1 MLCCTA
7 PLFSAAAQ
15 NRTDTAQNV
24 LSDFLSCDPLIIAA
38 ERLGC
43 YDSLLKKYKIRYG
56 LIEATPEAIAEA
68 ERDRPRQI
76 TSPRAV
82 PQGRVGE
89 EGLDSNITNEG
100 AYESSTIRQGDV
112 IRGRVVEREASADD
126 LALPLTTT
134 ITGYNSNSV
143 GDFKIRISEG
153 FVFESAGRKMPA
165 GIEPDG
171 QTVVLSKNF
180 LGQWRM
186 KLPNYEKLFEISPV
200 SN

>member
-1 MLCCTA
+1 MRRPIIAISLLCCTVPIFPA
-7 PLFSAAAQ
+7 TAQ
-15 NRTDTAQNV
+15 NSTDTAQSV
-24 LSDFLSCDPLIIAA
+24 LSDFLSCDPLIIPA

-89 EGLDSNITNEG
+89 ENLG
-100 AYESSTIRQGDV
+100 
-112 IRGRVVEREASADD
+112 ADD
-126 LALPLTTT
+126 QGKTTRGSFVTKLATAEDLTLPLETK
-134 ITGYNSNSV
+134 IMDFAQNRA

-153 FVFESAGRKMPA
+153 FVFESAGGR
-165 GIEPDG
+165 IPDDINAKG
-171 QTVVLSKNF
+171 QTILLTKNF

-186 KLPNYEKLFEISPV
+186 KLSSYEKLIEIRPISD
-200 SN
+200 